1 MWLFSIVTHIAV
13 LWFHIQANLYIFST
27 SKKKKVH
34 LGQSLWPPP
43 PTPTPLFNKVSDF
56 LKSLCLKLE
65 VLIIVR
71 QNKWKSWNCLPFVV
85 WIQVRSTGTRLEGFN
100 HPSLEC
106 SGRGEGV
113 TTSLINSL
121 ASFFF
126 FNLTPFKSFFL
137 LLLFFKA
144 TLNYSC
150 NFIWK
155 RQHLQFMESF
165 KATLRKRE
173 HSSTFIKC
181 LPQPDAWKAALPC
194 SDQCVSGFTAFMLKS
209 WSTAILPIS

>member
-1 MWLFSIVTHIAV
+1 MLGLWRLSVSLSLTLLSHWKCVSLFSIVTHIAV

-27 SKKKKVH
+27 SKKKK
-34 LGQSLWPPP
+34 SPSWPVSVTTPP
-43 PTPTPLFNKVSDF
+43 NPHPLFNKVSDF
-56 LKSLCLKLE
+56 LKSLSLKLE

-126 FNLTPFKSFFL
+126 FFLISHHLKVFCCYCFLKPHSITPP
-137 LLLFFKA
+137 
-144 TLNYSC
+144 TLSEKGNICSL
-150 NFIWK
+150 WK
-155 RQHLQFMESF
+155 V
-165 KATLRKRE
+165 LRK
-173 HSSTFIKC
+173 
-181 LPQPDAWKAALPC
+181 L
-194 SDQCVSGFTAFMLKS
+194 
-209 WSTAILPIS
+209 